1 MRAFAEAWPAFVQ
14 QPDEQIKN
22 PNHKPT
28 IGVLLCKTPNETVIK
43 YALKNINSPLGVA
56 DYELTNALPKQLKG
70 DMPSIEELELELD
83 REIKTTLNPLEEKRV
98 KLRDILGRLKGEEI
112 KKSKEAKDV
121 LYLFEKVLLPVRER
135 LSELMRTELELFA
148 KQNIEFQINQFSSS
162 AFSSVDIQTKL
173 NNKENV
179 YMLGLRLYLNG
190 FKPAGTKS
198 FNISSELEIELK
210 EYKYEIKINRTKN
223 IWPEQLYHY
232 NWSDKEIQ
240 QLAET
245 WSEEI
250 MDEITKHLEVI
261 V

>member
-1 MRAFAEAWPAFVQ
+1 MNFYINSV
-14 QPDEQIKN
+14 DEQIKN
-22 PNHKPT
+22 PNHDPT

-70 DMPSIEELELELD
+70 DMPTIEELELELD
-83 REIKTTLNPLEEKRV
+83 REINTILNPLEEKRAR
-98 KLRDILGRLKGEEI
+98 LRDILGRMNGEEI

-121 LYLFEKVLLPVRER
+121 LYIFDKVLLPIRQK
-135 LSELMRTELELFA
+135 LCELMQTELELFA
-148 KQNIEFQINQFSSS
+148 KQSMEIKINQFSSG
-162 AFSSVDIQTKL
+162 AFSSIDIESKL
-173 NNKENV
+173 NNNENV
-179 YMLGLRLYLNG
+179 YILGLSLYLNG

-210 EYKYEIKINRTKN
+210 DYKYEIKVNRTKK
-223 IWPEQLYHY
+223 IWAEQLYHY

-250 MDEITKHLEVI
+250 MDEITKCLEVI